1 MSAVPA
7 VRATVAARSI
17 VRRSETRKLA
27 APSRSVAA
35 RAITETVAE
44 SQGADSALY
53 DEFKKLLV
61 DYEFSYKVGDRV
73 SGKVFH
79 CDSKG
84 AWVDIGAKAA
94 ALCPASESSLAE
106 VRNVSTRK
114 RDSDFLRARANDGE
128 VATLA
133 VPASRRSS
141 RRRRAPAVAAPTL
154 RPTRRFR
161 GRHAWIKRTTRAMLF
176 RQPRGPG
183 RAVTDPT
190 RPSLPTRP
198 PPNTN
203 RPPRCSTSARSTSSR
218 SSRMTTATV
227 PSPSPSARFRC
238 VSFFLVFCLR
248 PNCPRPSK
256 RASVPVRETTEDSSQ
271 YGRRLASERG
281 RVVSAPSTAFTDL
294 HRVSFAPSRVCLPF
308 STLRSLDA

>member
-106 VRNVSTRK
+106 VRNVSTEPY
-114 RDSDFLRARANDGE
+114 DPCFLRAT
-128 VATLA
+128 ATA
-133 VPASRRSS
+133 VRSS
-141 RRRRAPAVAAPTL
+141 RREPWRRSRVRHRGVAAPPRSGSDRDHL
-154 RPTRRFR
+154 GVSRKARVDKAHDARCFFAVAFDPRNR
-161 GRHAWIKRTTRAMLF
+161 G
-176 RQPRGPG
+176 
-183 RAVTDPT
+183 D
-190 RPSLPTRP
+190 
-198 PPNTN
+198 
-203 RPPRCSTSARSTSSR
+203 
-218 SSRMTTATV
+218 
-227 PSPSPSARFRC
+227 
-238 VSFFLVFCLR
+238 
-248 PNCPRPSK
+248 
-256 RASVPVRETTEDSSQ
+256 
-271 YGRRLASERG
+271 
-281 RVVSAPSTAFTDL
+281 
-294 HRVSFAPSRVCLPF
+294 
-308 STLRSLDA
+308 

>member
-1 MSAVPA
+1 MAAALSAVPA

-27 APSRSVAA
+27 APSRSVAT
-35 RAITETVAE
+35 RVITETVAE

-114 RDSDFLRARANDGE
+114 HDSDF
-128 VATLA
+128 
-133 VPASRRSS
+133 
-141 RRRRAPAVAAPTL
+141 
-154 RPTRRFR
+154 
-161 GRHAWIKRTTRAMLF
+161 
-176 RQPRGPG
+176 
-183 RAVTDPT
+183 
-190 RPSLPTRP
+190 
-198 PPNTN
+198 
-203 RPPRCSTSARSTSSR
+203 
-218 SSRMTTATV
+218 
-227 PSPSPSARFRC
+227 
-238 VSFFLVFCLR
+238 
-248 PNCPRPSK
+248 PRPA
-256 RASVPVRETTEDSSQ
+256 RTV
-271 YGRRLASERG
+271 
-281 RVVSAPSTAFTDL
+281 
-294 HRVSFAPSRVCLPF
+294 
-308 STLRSLDA
+308 

>member
-106 VRNVSTRK
+106 VRNVSTEHATRV
-114 RDSDFLRARANDGE
+114 SFARPRPPE
-128 VATLA
+128 KLATLA
-133 VPASRRSS
+133 ARVARPPS
-141 RRRRAPAVAAPTL
+141 RRRRAPVVRL
-154 RPTRRFR
+154 R
-161 GRHAWIKRTTRAMLF
+161 
-176 RQPRGPG
+176 
-183 RAVTDPT
+183 T
-190 RPSLPTRP
+190 RPSRRFPKGTR
-198 PPNTN
+198 
-203 RPPRCSTSARSTSSR
+203 
-218 SSRMTTATV
+218 
-227 PSPSPSARFRC
+227 
-238 VSFFLVFCLR
+238 
-248 PNCPRPSK
+248 
-256 RASVPVRETTEDSSQ
+256 
-271 YGRRLASERG
+271 G
-281 RVVSAPSTAFTDL
+281 
-294 HRVSFAPSRVCLPF
+294 
-308 STLRSLDA
+308 

>member
-106 VRNVSTRK
+106 VRNVSTEPLTRVSFARPRPPSEA
-114 RDSDFLRARANDGE
+114 RDASFLAQVAR
-128 VATLA
+128 
-133 VPASRRSS
+133 PPS
-141 RRRRAPAVAAPTL
+141 RRRRAPPSGSDRDHRGVSRKARVDKAHDARCFFAVAFDP
-154 RPTRRFR
+154 RNR
-161 GRHAWIKRTTRAMLF
+161 G
-176 RQPRGPG
+176 
-183 RAVTDPT
+183 D
-190 RPSLPTRP
+190 
-198 PPNTN
+198 
-203 RPPRCSTSARSTSSR
+203 
-218 SSRMTTATV
+218 
-227 PSPSPSARFRC
+227 
-238 VSFFLVFCLR
+238 
-248 PNCPRPSK
+248 
-256 RASVPVRETTEDSSQ
+256 
-271 YGRRLASERG
+271 
-281 RVVSAPSTAFTDL
+281 
-294 HRVSFAPSRVCLPF
+294 
-308 STLRSLDA
+308 

>member
-133 VPASRRSS
+133 VPALRRSS
-141 RRRRAPAVAAPTL
+141 RRRRAPAVAAPTETNSAF
-154 RPTRRFR
+154 P
-161 GRHAWIKRTTRAMLF
+161 RTARVDKAHDARDAF
-176 RQPRGPG
+176 
-183 RAVTDPT
+183 
-190 RPSLPTRP
+190 SP
-198 PPNTN
+198 PPW
-203 RPPRCSTSARSTSSR
+203 SR
-218 SSRMTTATV
+218 T
-227 PSPSPSARFRC
+227 
-238 VSFFLVFCLR
+238 
-248 PNCPRPSK
+248 
-256 RASVPVRETTEDSSQ
+256 
-271 YGRRLASERG
+271 RG
-281 RVVSAPSTAFTDL
+281 D
-294 HRVSFAPSRVCLPF
+294 
-308 STLRSLDA
+308 

>member
-73 SGKVFH
+73 CGKVFH

-106 VRNVSTRK
+106 VRNVSTEPY
-114 RDSDFLRARANDGE
+114 DPCFLRAT
-128 VATLA
+128 ATA
-133 VPASRRSS
+133 VRSS
-141 RRRRAPAVAAPTL
+141 RRELLGAGRASAIAASPRPAVRL
-154 RPTRRFR
+154 R
-161 GRHAWIKRTTRAMLF
+161 
-176 RQPRGPG
+176 
-183 RAVTDPT
+183 
-190 RPSLPTRP
+190 
-198 PPNTN
+198 
-203 RPPRCSTSARSTSSR
+203 
-218 SSRMTTATV
+218 
-227 PSPSPSARFRC
+227 
-238 VSFFLVFCLR
+238 
-248 PNCPRPSK
+248 PRPS
-256 RASVPVRETTEDSSQ
+256 
-271 YGRRLASERG
+271 RRFPKGTRG
-281 RVVSAPSTAFTDL
+281 
-294 HRVSFAPSRVCLPF
+294 
-308 STLRSLDA
+308 

>member
-106 VRNVSTRK
+106 VRNVSTEPY
-114 RDSDFLRARANDGE
+114 DPCFLRATARCRPKLATRALAQ
-128 VATLA
+128 VAR
-133 VPASRRSS
+133 PPS
-141 RRRRAPAVAAPTL
+141 RRRRAPRSGSDRDHRGVSRKARVDKAHDARCFFAVAFDP
-154 RPTRRFR
+154 RNR
-161 GRHAWIKRTTRAMLF
+161 G
-176 RQPRGPG
+176 
-183 RAVTDPT
+183 D
-190 RPSLPTRP
+190 
-198 PPNTN
+198 
-203 RPPRCSTSARSTSSR
+203 
-218 SSRMTTATV
+218 
-227 PSPSPSARFRC
+227 
-238 VSFFLVFCLR
+238 
-248 PNCPRPSK
+248 
-256 RASVPVRETTEDSSQ
+256 
-271 YGRRLASERG
+271 
-281 RVVSAPSTAFTDL
+281 
-294 HRVSFAPSRVCLPF
+294 
-308 STLRSLDA
+308 

>member
-106 VRNVSTRK
+106 VRNVSTEPF
-114 RDSDFLRARANDGE
+114 DPCFLRAT
-128 VATLA
+128 ATA
-133 VPASRRSS
+133 VRSS
-141 RRRRAPAVAAPTL
+141 RREPWRRSRVRHRGVAAPR
-154 RPTRRFR
+154 RPAPTETIAAFPE
-161 GRHAWIKRTTRAMLF
+161 RHAWIKRTTRDAF
-176 RQPRGPG
+176 SPSRSTPG
-183 RAVTDPT
+183 TAVTDPT
-190 RPSLPTRP
+190 RPRLRTSPPANRNRP
-198 PPNTN
+198 PP
-203 RPPRCSTSARSTSSR
+203 CSTSARSTSSR

-227 PSPSPSARFRC
+227 PSPCPSARFRC
-238 VSFFLVFCLR
+238 VTRFAFAFATR
-248 PNCPRPSK
+248 RNCPRPSN
-256 RASVPVRETTEDSSQ
+256 A
-271 YGRRLASERG
+271 RRVNGVGFFYARSK
-281 RVVSAPSTAFTDL
+281 AFD
-294 HRVSFAPSRVCLPF
+294 R
-308 STLRSLDA
+308 

>member
-114 RDSDFLRARANDGE
+114 RDSDFLRARANDGGGRD
-128 VATLA
+128 ARGAGLA
-133 VPASRRSS
+133 SVIAASPRP
-141 RRRRAPAVAAPTL
+141 RRRGSDRDQL
-154 RPTRRFR
+154 
-161 GRHAWIKRTTRAMLF
+161 G
-176 RQPRGPG
+176 
-183 RAVTDPT
+183 
-190 RPSLPTRP
+190 
-198 PPNTN
+198 
-203 RPPRCSTSARSTSSR
+203 
-218 SSRMTTATV
+218 
-227 PSPSPSARFRC
+227 
-238 VSFFLVFCLR
+238 
-248 PNCPRPSK
+248 
-256 RASVPVRETTEDSSQ
+256 
-271 YGRRLASERG
+271 
-281 RVVSAPSTAFTDL
+281 VSADGT
-294 HRVSFAPSRVCLPF
+294 RG
-308 STLRSLDA
+308 

>member
-114 RDSDFLRARANDGE
+114 RDSDFLRARANGV
-128 VATLA
+128 VARDA
-133 VPASRRSS
+133 RGAAIAS
-141 RRRRAPAVAAPTL
+141 AFAAPPPSRL
-154 RPTRRFR
+154 R
-161 GRHAWIKRTTRAMLF
+161 
-176 RQPRGPG
+176 
-183 RAVTDPT
+183 
-190 RPSLPTRP
+190 
-198 PPNTN
+198 
-203 RPPRCSTSARSTSSR
+203 
-218 SSRMTTATV
+218 
-227 PSPSPSARFRC
+227 
-238 VSFFLVFCLR
+238 
-248 PNCPRPSK
+248 PRPS
-256 RASVPVRETTEDSSQ
+256 
-271 YGRRLASERG
+271 RRFAEGTRG
-281 RVVSAPSTAFTDL
+281 
-294 HRVSFAPSRVCLPF
+294 
-308 STLRSLDA
+308 

>member
-133 VPASRRSS
+133 VPAFARAASAARALLEG
-141 RRRRAPAVAAPTL
+141 RRRNGQRWRAHHCPHLRQTTDFSKSFPGNSSAAP
-154 RPTRRFR
+154 
-161 GRHAWIKRTTRAMLF
+161 
-176 RQPRGPG
+176 
-183 RAVTDPT
+183 
-190 RPSLPTRP
+190 
-198 PPNTN
+198 
-203 RPPRCSTSARSTSSR
+203 
-218 SSRMTTATV
+218 
-227 PSPSPSARFRC
+227 
-238 VSFFLVFCLR
+238 VF
-248 PNCPRPSK
+248 
-256 RASVPVRETTEDSSQ
+256 
-271 YGRRLASERG
+271 
-281 RVVSAPSTAFTDL
+281 
-294 HRVSFAPSRVCLPF
+294 
-308 STLRSLDA
+308 

>member
-183 RAVTDPT
+183 RALTDPT

-238 VSFFLVFCLR
+238 VSFFF
-248 PNCPRPSK
+248 PKPSRDQIALDPQNARHSAK
-256 RASVPVRETTEDSSQ
+256 RETTEDSSE
-271 YGRRLASERG
+271 YGRRLVFERG
-281 RVVSAPSTAFTDL
+281 GVRTRSRRFRPIYRVY
-294 HRVSFAPSRVCLPF
+294 
-308 STLRSLDA
+308 

>member
-53 DEFKKLLV
+53 EEFKKLLV
-61 DYEFSYKVGDRV
+61 DYEFAYKVGDRV

-106 VRNVSTRK
+106 VRNVSTEPF
-114 RDSDFLRARANDGE
+114 DPCFLRAT
-128 VATLA
+128 ATA
-133 VPASRRSS
+133 VRSS
-141 RRRRAPAVAAPTL
+141 RRRSRVRHRGVAAPPRSGSDRDHL
-154 RPTRRFR
+154 GVSRKARVDKAHDARDAFSPTPWSRTR
-161 GRHAWIKRTTRAMLF
+161 G
-176 RQPRGPG
+176 
-183 RAVTDPT
+183 D
-190 RPSLPTRP
+190 
-198 PPNTN
+198 
-203 RPPRCSTSARSTSSR
+203 
-218 SSRMTTATV
+218 
-227 PSPSPSARFRC
+227 
-238 VSFFLVFCLR
+238 
-248 PNCPRPSK
+248 
-256 RASVPVRETTEDSSQ
+256 
-271 YGRRLASERG
+271 
-281 RVVSAPSTAFTDL
+281 
-294 HRVSFAPSRVCLPF
+294 
-308 STLRSLDA
+308 